1 MMSGA
6 STAGGPAACGSAA
19 TGPCHERVAVVAHRP
34 IADRTWRIRV
44 ESPALAAAALPG
56 QFAMLRLPDRTDPLL
71 ARPLAVYDV
80 CSGPDGRPRYV
91 DFVYAVH
98 GRFTTALA
106 GLPPGEELAIW
117 GPLGN
122 GFDPPPVGHLVLVAG
137 GIGQTALLALARE
150 RSGIVRYGSP
160 ARTRARVERIT
171 FCWGGRTAAVFG
183 DVADFE
189 AAGCE
194 VHLATL
200 DGTAGVRGTVVDL
213 LDGLVADGS
222 LGPAAALRVA
232 TCGPDAMMAAV
243 ARWTASHGIPC
254 DASLETPMAC
264 GIGICFTCVAPI
276 RDRDG
281 GWDYRRT
288 CVEGPVF
295 DAASI
300 VW

>member
-1 MMSGA
+1 MRRFAIVCWILLSG
-6 STAGGPAACGSAA
+6 SLVGPLPMTWGQTQPPPAPPRQNFAPPRTTPPNADIL
-19 TGPCHERVAVVAHRP
+19 TQ
-34 IADRTWRIRV
+34 IADRTA
-44 ESPALAAAALPG
+44 E
-56 QFAMLRLPDRTDPLL
+56 LR
-71 ARPLAVYDV
+71 
-80 CSGPDGRPRYV
+80 
-91 DFVYAVH
+91 
-98 GRFTTALA
+98 TALA
-106 GLPPGEELAIW
+106 GLPPGEELAVW

-150 RSGIVRYGSP
+150 RSGVGRYGSP

-213 LDGLVADGS
+213 LDGLAADGK

-243 ARWTASHGIPC
+243 ARWTAARGIAC

-281 GWDYRRT
+281 AWDYRRT

>member
-1 MMSGA
+1 MGGA
-6 STAGGPAACGSAA
+6 SPAGGPSACTSAA
-19 TGPCHERVAVVAHRP
+19 TGRCHERVAVVAHRL

-56 QFAMLRLPDRTDPLL
+56 QFAMLRLPGRTDPLL

-80 CSGPDGRPRYV
+80 FFGPDGQPRYV

-106 GLPPGEELAIW
+106 GLPPGEELAVW

-150 RSGIVRYGSP
+150 RSGVGRYGSP

-171 FCWGGRTAAVFG
+171 FCWGGRTAAVVG
-183 DVADFE
+183 DVAAVE

-194 VHLATL
+194 GHLATR
-200 DGTAGVRGTVVDL
+200 DGPAGVRGSVVDL
-213 LDGLVADGS
+213 LDGLAADGK

-232 TCGPDAMMAAV
+232 TCGPDARMAAV
-243 ARWTASHGIPC
+243 ARWTAARGIAC

-281 GWDYRRT
+281 AWDYRRT